1 VNSVAREHQDIWK
14 VIRKN
19 SDKIGELEKD
29 LATNDEKTNTI
40 LSIVK
45 DISKDIKDITNTIHG
60 VQIDQNTMNTK
71 AQIISSFLNWKV
83 ILAFVAGAGI
93 VIAALQG

>member
-1 VNSVAREHQDIWK
+1 MAREHQDLWDAIK
-14 VIRKN
+14 KN
-19 SDKIGELEKD
+19 RESISQLEKN

-60 VQIDQNTMNTK
+60 VQIDQNTLNVK

-83 ILAFVAGAGI
+83 IIAFAAGAGI
-93 VIAALQG
+93 VIAAFKG